1 MIQFLLYFRF
11 FLLSSN
17 INFLYNLSAWPV
29 NLNPSAPFHAV
40 SPTSLYKR
48 SSVSIYLMGSAALS
62 GASCPSGKGP
72 RCVCGLS
79 LCTMSLDCHGLFCR
93 LPLSLRMELSPVLK
107 WCWRSQKLL
116 VVFSSGFRLFLWNN
130 NKKQNQRSRPGLR
143 LSSAL
148 TRQQNS
154 DKAQMSQ
161 EGVLISREFCDEVG
175 DTCRNC
181 RLPCPHSRCG
191 GRLLPPEFNPHWC
204 LPGCPLPR
212 GADISLWENHRRV
225 SQWWHICPHR
235 TGQPASVACGNL
247 AGFSILAPW
256 CIAVAD
262 ERVRLLR
269 GRTKILWKS
278 SLQS

>member
-1 MIQFLLYFRF
+1 METLEYSGALFCCGPSPRPFFCLPEVKAMIQFLLHFRFF
-11 FLLSSN
+11 FLLSWN

-29 NLNPSAPFHAV
+29 NLNPPAPFHAV

-48 SSVSIYLMGSAALS
+48 SSVSIYLVGSAALS
-62 GASCPSGKGP
+62 GVSCPSGKGP

-79 LCTMSLDCHGLFCR
+79 LCTMSLDRHGLFCR

-130 NKKQNQRSRPGLR
+130 NKKQNQRSRPELR

-154 DKAQMSQ
+154 DKVQMSQ
-161 EGVLISREFCDEVG
+161 EGALISQEFCDEVG

-181 RLPCPHSRCG
+181 RLPCPRTRCG
-191 GRLLPPEFNPHWC
+191 GRVLPPEFNPNWC
-204 LPGCPLPR
+204 LTRMSAAPGSRYQSVGKPQACITVMTHLPTQNR
-212 GADISLWENHRRV
+212 A
-225 SQWWHICPHR
+225 
-235 TGQPASVACGNL
+235 AS
-247 AGFSILAPW
+247 
-256 CIAVAD
+256 
-262 ERVRLLR
+262 
-269 GRTKILWKS
+269 
-278 SLQS
+278 